1 MTISLIHILLACVA
15 ILGLG
20 FVVVGVRVKSMAGRL
35 TSLAEVDG
43 SLFNRITKQEHVVG
57 NHREH
62 LNHLEARLRQLEEKP
77 SLAPA
82 DPAELRPD
90 EVQYWREKLAD
101 LQHNAE
107 LYGLILEYSITID
120 PDA

>member
-20 FVVVGVRVKSMAGRL
+20 FVVVVVRVKSMAGQ
-35 TSLAEVDG
+35 LA
-43 SLFNRITKQEHVVG
+43 SIQKAASTFTEHYRMICG
-57 NHREH
+57 
-62 LNHLEARLRQLEEKP
+62 LSDSIGHLEAKLRRLEDKP

-82 DPAELRPD
+82 DPDELRPD

-107 LYGLILEYSITID
+107 LYGLHLEYTLTID